1 MLPPTPLTI
10 ESDSLLLRRHC
21 GSVVFASATS
31 HSHIEKLAMFFF
43 FHFFLSFFL
52 SFFLLEINLYL
63 YTQVHT
69 RIFIFVYLY
78 VEMEASSWST
88 PPSSDA
94 RHLASSVQCNSL
106 AAFDSSM
113 ACVQSV
119 HKTGLKN
126 QLQCLI
132 FPHLLLLLPTML
144 SLCRLF
150 YLIIFFVRCRVPW
163 NTWANVSIN

>member
-1 MLPPTPLTI
+1 MAVSCSPAPPLIHTLKNWQ
-10 ESDSLLLRRHC
+10 C
-21 GSVVFASATS
+21 
-31 HSHIEKLAMFFF
+31 FF